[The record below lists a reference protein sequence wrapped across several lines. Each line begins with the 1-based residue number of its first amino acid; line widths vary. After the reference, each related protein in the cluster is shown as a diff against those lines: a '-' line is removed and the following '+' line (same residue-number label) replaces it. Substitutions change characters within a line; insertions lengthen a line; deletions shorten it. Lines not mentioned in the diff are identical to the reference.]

1 MRRSAAAIAASAL
14 GALLLTSCQSR
25 ARFGAAGARALE
37 DGAELR
43 AWTVSSA
50 LHKHTALVLSA
61 SRLVSVCSARFVCL
75 LVRRTDSDRFVVVVV
90 VENTGSRRR
99 RAGMEAP
106 LNSDGPD
113 LDLLLSL
120 LSAAAAAAC
129 PSGRVSHH
137 LSSFVLARAESGP
150 RPVAPGAL
158 AQLASA
164 A

>member
-90 VENTGSRRR
+90 ENTGSRRR